1 MEIQEKPTQDT
12 PTESTNPPEIKKSA
26 LGLPGA
32 IVIAGLIIGGAIF
45 MNKTSGF
52 SVDSEMNPLDL
63 VAEVSSEDV
72 VRGDAKAEVTIIEYA
87 DFSCHF
93 CAQYHPT
100 LQRIVSESDGNVQ
113 WVYRHLPIFNKEA
126 AMASSCVAKLGGNE
140 AFWSY
145 ADMLYQNTDKFSA
158 VFYENGAQDLGIE
171 VSAYN
176 ACLSDETL
184 KSKIDREF
192 TQARLLLGFNATPY
206 TVLID
211 KDGRKFSFAGAL
223 PYEDLMSAIE
233 GLAK

>member
-1 MEIQEKPTQDT
+1 METEDKPILDA
-12 PTESTNPPEIKKSA
+12 PTENANMTESRKGG

-52 SVDSEMNPLDL
+52 SANTEVNPLDL
-63 VAEVSSEDV
+63 VAEVSSDDV
-72 VRGDAKAEVTIIEYA
+72 VRGDAKADITIIEYA

-100 LQRIVSESDGNVQ
+100 LQQIVSESDGNVR
-113 WVYRHLPIFNKEA
+113 WAYRHLPIFNKEA
-126 AMASSCVAKLGGNE
+126 AIASSCVAKLGGNE

-145 ADMLYQNTDKFSA
+145 ADMLYLNTDKFSA
-158 VFYENGAQDLGIE
+158 DFYESGAEDLGIE
-171 VSAYN
+171 VGAYN
-176 ACLSDETL
+176 ACLGDESL

-206 TVLID
+206 TVIID
-211 KDGRKFSFAGAL
+211 KQGRKFSFAGAL
-223 PYEDLMSAIE
+223 PYADLVTAIE